1 MSDDPFQP
9 FLEEGYISDVVRQIS
24 GGKEASIW
32 LCRAGEFAGDRELV
46 VAKVYRD
53 REHRDFRNRRVYV
66 EGRIVLDER
75 AGRAIRGKTGF
86 GARVDEGLWQ
96 GHEWDV
102 LSRLHASGVA
112 VPEPIASTA
121 EAMLLGF
128 VGDDE
133 GPAPQLRELRPEP
146 DACADLW
153 RQLRGAVERMLRAN
167 VVHGDLS
174 PFNVL
179 VHDGRI
185 VVIDLPQAVDPRT
198 NPNAFALLE
207 RDLHNLA
214 TWFAKRGVEIAG
226 AELAADLWTAWEFA
240 DLVPDELVP

>member
-9 FLEEGYISDVVRQIS
+9 FIEEGYITDVVRQIS

-32 LCRAGEFAGDRELV
+32 LCRAGEFSGDRDLV

-53 REHRDFRNRRVYV
+53 REHRDFRNRRMYV
-66 EGRIVLDER
+66 EGRVVLDER
-75 AGRAIRGKTGF
+75 AERALRGKTRF

-96 GHEWDV
+96 GHEWEV
-102 LSRLHASGVA
+102 LRHLHASGA
-112 VPEPIASTA
+112 PVPEPIASSG
-121 EAMLLGF
+121 EAMLLAY
-128 VGDDE
+128 VGDDD

-146 DACADLW
+146 DECADLW
-153 RQLRGAVERMLRAN
+153 RQLRGAIEGMLRAD

-179 VHDGRI
+179 VHDGGI

-198 NPNAFALLE
+198 NPNAFALLQ
-207 RDLHNLA
+207 RDLRNVT
-214 TWFAKRGVEIAG
+214 TWFAKHGVDVPD

-240 DLVPDELVP
+240 DLVPDDLAP